1 MKPKHTSRL
10 IFPALI
16 LAGSLAAPFAQAAN
30 QTWDGGSA
38 VDGNWSTLLN
48 WVGDTAAPG
57 ATSGTT
63 NTDVATFNAAI
74 ANTWGLVGTPI
85 GIDSATQNIG
95 GISFGAATGNYF
107 IGTTQMA
114 PGVYKS
120 STNLGAGTAIA
131 QIIGTGTLTV
141 TSGASSNF
149 ASWANDPSKGNIP
162 GEPPTGDFDN
172 DGLTNLI
179 EYALGK
185 NPRVSS
191 QPAGVLSGNVITF
204 TKGTD
209 AIANGDVSWFIE
221 TSTTLAAGSWTTQ
234 VTQAAGNPAATISYT
249 FTPSTPV
256 ANFARL
262 KVTQN

>member
-1 MKPKHTSRL
+1 MGDFQKTALQPNPSFARYDGTRSVTLLLPHQLEGSRFHIPHVMKNPPAYRL
-10 IFPALI
+10 VHFGALASAI
-16 LAGSLAAPFAQAAN
+16 VSLLAA
-30 QTWDGGSA
+30 S
-38 VDGNWSTLLN
+38 S
-48 WVGDTAAPG
+48 
-57 ATSGTT
+57 
-63 NTDVATFNAAI
+63 
-74 ANTWGLVGTPI
+74 ANTRGLGGTPI
-85 GIDSATQNIG
+85 LIDSATQNIG

-107 IGTTQMA
+107 NGTTPMA

-191 QPAGVLSGNVITF
+191 QPAGILSGNVITF